1 MAGRAPGRND
11 GFPSGSGAFISIAMA
26 FRDFP
31 GEEVG
36 VELLQ
41 RSLERGRLAHAYLFT
56 GHQLD
61 RLEGLAR
68 TLAKTLNCLH
78 PIKRGNAA
86 VDCCDRCLNCQK
98 IEHGNH
104 ADVFWV
110 RPESKSRQIR
120 IGQIVRREDSPP
132 RVLLDAINLKPTE
145 SQYKFGIIVAADR
158 MNEAASNA
166 FLKTLEEPPPRSVLI
181 LLTTEPQRT
190 LETILSR
197 CLRLNFAPEGP
208 QQVAPAQME
217 WLAAFS
223 DMAASDQKSLM
234 GRYRLMDVLLR
245 KLNEVRAGIEES
257 LTANSPLEK
266 YPEAEDELR
275 KKWEEELKA
284 AIEAEYR
291 RQRGDFLLALE
302 WWLRDVWVQTL
313 AEDNELMS
321 EVRSPKSEAEGAA
334 SQPEPGAPGA
344 GTASR
349 QLTGV
354 GSPETLLAFPQLK
367 GTRNVAQRITPR
379 SARENLQIIEQ
390 LQRWLHTNAQEALAL
405 EVGLL
410 KLQL

>member
-1 MAGRAPGRND
+1 
-11 GFPSGSGAFISIAMA
+11 
-26 FRDFP
+26 
-31 GEEVG
+31 
-36 VELLQ
+36 LLQ

-61 RLEGLAR
+61 QLEGLAR

-78 PIKRGNAA
+78 PVRRGNVA

-98 IEHGNH
+98 IEHANH

-110 RPESKSRQIR
+110 RPESKSRQIK
-120 IGQIVRREDSPP
+120 IGQIVRRDESPP
-132 RVLLDAINLKPTE
+132 RVLLDVVNLKPTE

-181 LLTTEPQRT
+181 LLTTEPQRM

-197 CLRLNFAPEGP
+197 CLRLNFAGEGP
-208 QQVAPAQME
+208 QQLAPAQME
-217 WLAAFS
+217 WVATFS
-223 DMAASDQKSLM
+223 EMAAANQKSLM

-245 KLNEVRAGIEES
+245 KLNEVKAGIEET
-257 LTANSPLEK
+257 LTASSPLEK
-266 YPEAEDELR
+266 YPDVDEEMR

-291 RQRGDFLLALE
+291 RQRGDFLLALQ

-313 AEDNELMS
+313 GESQSLKS
-321 EVRSPKSEAEGAA
+321 EGRSPKAEVERLKSEAVANTGERKIINDHLSTINA
-334 SQPEPGAPGA
+334 PEA
-344 GTASR
+344 
-349 QLTGV
+349 
-354 GSPETLLAFPQLK
+354 LLAFPQLA
-367 GTRNVAQRITPR
+367 GTRRVAQRITSQ
-379 SARENLQIIEQ
+379 SAMENLHIMEQ
-390 LQRWLHTNAQEALAL
+390 LQRWLHTNVQEALAL